1 MKKSICLYFQVHQP
15 ARLRLYRFFDIG
27 KDSHY
32 YDDFANRTILRRV
45 AQKCYLPMN
54 ALLLEL
60 INAHKGE
67 FKVTFSISGTVLEQF
82 DRYAPEVIES
92 FRRLAQTGDVE
103 FLSET
108 YYHSLA
114 SLASETEFKHQ
125 VLKHKDAI
133 EHYFGVTPKAF
144 RNTELIYSDAIGQM
158 VSEMGFKAML
168 TEGAKHVLGWK
179 SPNFLYSCANAP
191 ALKLLLKNSSLSDD
205 IAFRFSDRGWSDWPL
220 TCEKYLSWIKSAAQN
235 DDIVNLFMDYETFG
249 EHQKAQ
255 SGIFDFMRYLPEAV
269 IADGEFEFVTPSQA
283 VKKHRPVATL
293 DVPDPISWADEERDL
308 TAWLGN
314 ELQNDAFKKLYDQT
328 EKLAILNDEALWSD
342 FGHLQESDHFYYM
355 CTKFFSDGAVHKYFN
370 PYDTPYEAFINYMN
384 VLSDFILRVDDAIS
398 VSDVNFAAAKVE
410 APKEKAPAKKAATRK
425 APAKKAASKDAPA
438 KKTTAKKTTAKK
450 ASAKKASAK
459 KASAKKAE

>member
-398 VSDVNFAAAKVE
+398 VSDVNFAATKVE

-438 KKTTAKKTTAKK
+438 KKTTAKK

>member
-15 ARLRLYRFFDIG
+15 NRLRLYRFFDIG

-60 INAHKGE
+60 IEAHKGS
-67 FKVTFSISGTVLEQF
+67 FKVAFSISGSVLEQF

-92 FRRLAQTGDVE
+92 FRKLAQTGCVE

-114 SLASETEFKHQ
+114 SLQSPVEFKNQ
-125 VLKHKDAI
+125 VLKHKAAI

-144 RNTELIYSDAIGQM
+144 RNTELIYSDAIGEM
-158 VSEMGFKAML
+158 VYDMGFKTML

-179 SPNFLYSCANAP
+179 SPNFLYSCAQAP
-191 ALKLLLKNSSLSDD
+191 SLKLLLKNASLSDD
-205 IAFRFSDRGWSDWPL
+205 IAFRFSDRNWSDWPL
-220 TCEKYLSWIKSAAQN
+220 TGEKYLSWVKSAAQN
-235 DDIVNLFMDYETFG
+235 DEIVNLFMDYETFG
-249 EHQKAQ
+249 EHQKAA
-255 SGIFDFMRYLPEAV
+255 SGIFDFMRFFPEVV
-269 IADGEFEFVTPSQA
+269 IGDGEFEFVTPSQA
-283 VKKHRPVATL
+283 AKKHRPVAEL
-293 DVPDPISWADEERDL
+293 DVMDPISWADEERDV

-314 ELQNDAFKKLYDQT
+314 ELQNDAFNKLYDQE
-328 EKLAILNDEALWSD
+328 EKLALLDDEALWSD

-398 VSDVNFAAAKVE
+398 VSDVNFA
-410 APKEKAPAKKAATRK
+410 PAKTVKV
-425 APAKKAASKDAPA
+425 PA
-438 KKTTAKKTTAKK
+438 KKTAKTATKAAKPAAKTVKAAPKAKKPAVKKAKK
-450 ASAKKASAK
+450 
-459 KASAKKAE
+459 

>member
-15 ARLRLYRFFDIG
+15 NRLRLYRFFDIG

-60 INAHKGE
+60 IEAHKGS
-67 FKVTFSISGTVLEQF
+67 FKVAFSISGSVLEQF

-92 FRRLAQTGDVE
+92 FRKLAQTGCVE

-114 SLASETEFKHQ
+114 SLQSPVEFKNQ
-125 VLKHKDAI
+125 VLKHKAAI

-144 RNTELIYSDAIGQM
+144 RNTELIYSDAIGEM
-158 VSEMGFKAML
+158 VYDMGFKTML

-179 SPNFLYSCANAP
+179 SPNFLYSCAQAP
-191 ALKLLLKNSSLSDD
+191 SLKLLLKNASLSDD
-205 IAFRFSDRGWSDWPL
+205 IAFRFSDRNWSDWPL
-220 TCEKYLSWIKSAAQN
+220 TGEKYLSWVKSAAQN
-235 DDIVNLFMDYETFG
+235 DEIVNLFMDYETFG
-249 EHQKAQ
+249 EHQKAA
-255 SGIFDFMRYLPEAV
+255 SGIFDFMRFFPEVV
-269 IADGEFEFVTPSQA
+269 IGDGEFEFVTPSQA
-283 VKKHRPVATL
+283 AKKHRPVAEL
-293 DVPDPISWADEERDL
+293 DVMDPISWADEERDV

-314 ELQNDAFKKLYDQT
+314 ELQNDAFNKLYEQE
-328 EKLAILNDEALWSD
+328 EKLALLDDEALWSD

-398 VSDVNFAAAKVE
+398 VSDVNFAPAKTV
-410 APKEKAPAKKAATRK
+410 KAPAKKTSKTATKAAKPAAKTVK
-425 APAKKAASKDAPA
+425 AAPKAKKPAVKKA
-438 KKTTAKKTTAKK
+438 KK
-450 ASAKKASAK
+450 
-459 KASAKKAE
+459 